1 MTTEHAAEPSAFYQ
15 GKTVAVCG
23 GAGFVGGHLVD
34 LLLTAGANVMV
45 LDNCSRGSYRPEP
58 QDGFIFTY
66 GDVGNEGFCRD
77 SFKTLL
83 GPVDIVFNLTAT
95 VAGVI
100 HNQSHHYEMFTE
112 NLRVLSTP
120 LKIAAEYGVER
131 FLQVSSV
138 CVYSPD
144 HNHPAIESN
153 DHIGLPT
160 AANAGYSYAKR
171 MGELLAQWTASE
183 LGLHTVIVRPSN
195 VVGPRDYFDDR
206 AHVIP
211 ALIRKC
217 LTDDT
222 IIVYGTG
229 NERREFIYVTD
240 VARGMMA
247 AVEHGKSG
255 EAYNLGTDGLTCVT
269 IRKLI
274 KMIQRATDA
283 LYKPVEFSQDYDPG
297 DSARWSD
304 ASKANSDLGWRYE
317 VPIWHAIRRTVEWYA
332 GSLE

>member
-1 MTTEHAAEPSAFYQ
+1 MTKYGATMDSSTFYQ
-15 GKTVAVCG
+15 DKLVTVLG
-23 GAGFVGGHLVD
+23 GAGFVGSHLVD
-34 LLLTAGANVMV
+34 LLVEAGAQVTV
-45 LDNCSRGSYRPEP
+45 IDNLSRGRKPFNARIHSRLV
-58 QDGFIFTY
+58 Y

-77 SFKTLL
+77 NLKNI
-83 GPVDIVFNLTAT
+83 DIVFNLTAT

-153 DHIGLPT
+153 GHVGLPT

-247 AVEHGKSG
+247 ALEHGQPGSV
-255 EAYNLGTDGLTCVT
+255 YNLGTNGLTCVT
-269 IRKLI
+269 IRKLVE
-274 KMIQRATDA
+274 MIQRATDT
-283 LYKPVEFSQDYDPG
+283 LHKPVEFSQDYDPG
-297 DSARWSD
+297 DDTRWSD
-304 ASKANSDLGWRYE
+304 ASKANSDLGWCYE
-317 VPIWHAIRRTVEWYA
+317 VPIWHAIEETVEWY
-332 GSLE
+332 GRSLE

>member
-1 MTTEHAAEPSAFYQ
+1 MTTEHTTEPSTFYQ
-15 GKTVAVCG
+15 GKNVAVLG
-23 GAGFVGGHLVD
+23 GAGFVGSHLFE
-34 LLLTAGANVMV
+34 LLLAAGADVTI
-45 LDNCSRGSYRPEP
+45 LDNCSRGQNIHADAR
-58 QDGFIFTY
+58 FIY

-77 SFKTLL
+77 NLENI
-83 GPVDIVFNLTAT
+83 DIVFNLTAT

-100 HNQSHHYEMFTE
+100 HNQSYHYEMFTE
-112 NLRVLSTP
+112 NLRVLFTP

-274 KMIQRATDA
+274 EMIQRATDT

-317 VPIWHAIRRTVEWYA
+317 VPIWHAIGRTVEWYV

>member
-1 MTTEHAAEPSAFYQ
+1 MTTEHTAEPSTFYA
-15 GKTVAVCG
+15 GKHIVVAG
-23 GAGFVGGHLVD
+23 GAGFVGSHLVD
-34 LLLTAGANVMV
+34 LLLGAGASVTV
-45 LDNCSRGSYRPEP
+45 LDNFSRGSYLPETRER
-58 QDGFIFTY
+58 FTFVY

-77 SFKTLL
+77 NLKNI
-83 GPVDIVFNLTAT
+83 DIVFNLTAT
-95 VAGVI
+95 VAGI
-100 HNQSHHYEMFTE
+100 IYNQSHHYEMFTE

-153 DHIGLPT
+153 GHAGLPT

-211 ALIRKC
+211 AFIRKC

-247 AVEHGKSG
+247 AIEHGKSG
-255 EAYNLGTDGLTCVT
+255 EVYNLGTNGLTCVT

-274 KMIQRATDA
+274 EMVQFATDTSD
-283 LYKPVEFSQDYDPG
+283 KPVEFSQDFDPG
-297 DSARWSD
+297 DDARWSD

-317 VPIWHAIRRTVEWYA
+317 VPIWHAIRKTVEWYTR
-332 GSLE
+332 SLE